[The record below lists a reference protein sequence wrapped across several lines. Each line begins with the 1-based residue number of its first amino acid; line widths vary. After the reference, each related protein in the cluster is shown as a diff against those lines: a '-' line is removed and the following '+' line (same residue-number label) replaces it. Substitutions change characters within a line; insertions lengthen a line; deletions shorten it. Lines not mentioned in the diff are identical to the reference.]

1 MHCTA
6 DCRTAFLLFTDSDRY
21 YSVRLSTM
29 HKDHFTSCCHGHNK
43 CGVLVLSH
51 IHSGVKSLTQHS
63 LIKDQY
69 GFTHKHEHTSSFS
82 LYNFFFHYVYVIYMY
97 ILLIKTITKFSN
109 VIGSQQPDLSIN
121 WTVTHVMLVTGEY
134 APFCAR
140 CCGALC

>member
-1 MHCTA
+1 MWGFGPKPHPL
-6 DCRTAFLLFTDSDRY
+6 AFSAF
-21 YSVRLSTM
+21 
-29 HKDHFTSCCHGHNK
+29 
-43 CGVLVLSH
+43 
-51 IHSGVKSLTQHS
+51 HSGVKSLSQHS

-140 CCGALC
+140 CCGALCWVTVGFFSIHNDVLKSFSAQSMLCSFLEFCHSFD